1 MTICLYLRSISWY
14 SFIPTKWVRI
24 FPNPQ
29 QLSKYA
35 LTSDSLSSTWSSLD
49 VNFWDYLLDL
59 RICLSNIYIYVS
71 LLLEKY
77 DRLGQR
83 SYISGSKAPEIE
95 QIIFFNIL
103 CIHPSCIGGIK
114 QWDEKKKLWKVFKS
128 WQIPYS
134 CQLKK
139 KKKKNV
145 NQWVGQNWDMP
156 RIQLWSILSQYD

>member
-1 MTICLYLRSISWY
+1 MNEKNCFIKAINIVMTICLHLRSISWY

-49 VNFWDYLLDL
+49 VCFWDCLLDL

-83 SYISGSKAPEIE
+83 SYISGSKPPEIVL
-95 QIIFFNIL
+95 ITFFTFFIL
-103 CIHPSCIGGIK
+103 PLVVLGGG
-114 QWDEKKKLWKVFKS
+114 KLSHATKIMWKMFSLYQHCK
-128 WQIPYS
+128 
-134 CQLKK
+134 
-139 KKKKNV
+139 
-145 NQWVGQNWDMP
+145 
-156 RIQLWSILSQYD
+156 